1 MTVPFQGTGFGK
13 QEEEDG
19 EKAKENTQSKGSEKL
34 MDLLFK
40 YSRKFAE
47 KRQEEGMVAGVV
59 GFTNTGKSS
68 IVNVLKGK
76 IITPTGS

>member
-13 QEEEDG
+13 KEEEDG

-47 KRQEEGMVAGVV
+47 KR
-59 GFTNTGKSS
+59 
-68 IVNVLKGK
+68 
-76 IITPTGS
+76 